1 MNTMNIKAISH
12 LAWKSASNRKATA
25 ILTILTVAI
34 SVVLLMGVER
44 IRTQAKDSFAN
55 TISSTDLI
63 VGSRSGSV
71 NLLLYSVFRI
81 GNATNNIDWKSYQEF
96 RQHKSVKWAIPISLG
111 DSHRGFRVMGTSQD
125 YFKQFKYG
133 KKQPLIL
140 ANGKPFSDLFDT
152 VIGADVAR
160 ELGYNVGTEIIIAH
174 GISDVGFSRH
184 DNLPFTVV
192 GILAPTGTPVDKTVH
207 VSLEAIEAIHV
218 GWKSGANLGGTP
230 DANKLRSMDFQPK
243 QITAFLLGLK
253 SKIRTF
259 ALQRQ
264 INTYSKEPLSAI
276 LPGIALHELWGMM
289 SAAEQA
295 LMAVS
300 VFVVIAG
307 LLGMLSSLLTSLQ
320 ERRREMAILR
330 AMGARPRHIF
340 ILLISEA
347 SSLTFAGILTGVAI
361 LYGLLALLQPIIQQ
375 MYGISITLSAISSYE
390 WMLLGLVQLA
400 GISIGFIPAWT
411 AYRQSLADGM
421 TIRI

>member
-1 MNTMNIKAISH
+1 MPAITL
-12 LAWKSASNRKATA
+12 LARKSLLNRKATA

-34 SVVLLMGVER
+34 SVILLLGVER
-44 IRTQAKDSFAN
+44 IRTQAKTSFAN
-55 TISSTDLI
+55 TISGTDLI
-63 VGSRSGSV
+63 VGARSGSV

-81 GNATNNIDWKSYQEF
+81 GNATANIDWKSYEEF
-96 RQHKSVKWAIPISLG
+96 SQNPSVKWAIPISLG
-111 DSHRGFRVMGTSQD
+111 DSHQGFRVMGTNQS
-125 YFKQFKYG
+125 YFEHFKYG
-133 KKQPLIL
+133 KKQPLEL
-140 ANGKPFSDLFDT
+140 QQGRPFNTLFET
-152 VIGADVAR
+152 AIGADVAK
-160 ELGYNVGTEIIIAH
+160 ELNYKVGSEIIIAH

-184 DNLPFTVV
+184 DNLPFKVV
-192 GILAPTGTPVDKTVH
+192 GIFKPTGTPVDKTVH
-207 VSLEAIEAIHV
+207 VSLQAIEAIHV
-218 GWKSGANLGGTP
+218 GWESGANLGSKQDKAALEQQEFHP
-230 DANKLRSMDFQPK
+230 Q
-243 QITAFLLGLK
+243 QITAFMLGLK

-264 INTYSKEPLSAI
+264 INTYKQEPLSAI

-289 SAAEQA
+289 SVAEQA

-340 ILLISEA
+340 VLLVSEA
-347 SSLTFAGILTGVAI
+347 GCLTFAGILLGVAG
-361 LYGLLALLQPIIQQ
+361 LYSLLAIAQPLIQQ
-375 MYGISITLSAISSYE
+375 WYGISIQLSMISPYE
-390 WMLLGLVQLA
+390 WALLGLIQLA
-400 GISIGFIPAWT
+400 GIIIGVIPAVS